1 VHAEPQQWVPRQRLL
16 VHWKSAVQ
24 ALPGPPNVVV
34 VVELLGEVVV
44 VVVGTATGAQ
54 TSEVGFAVAV

>member
-1 VHAEPQQWVPRQRLL
+1 VHCKL
-16 VHWKSAVQ
+16 SVQ
-24 ALPGPPNVVV
+24 ALPGAPNVVV